1 MPLRDGATLETW
13 ISTEDRSSEA
23 APAILRCA
31 ADLDALHPKTGV
43 RVLTNDFGMQLH
55 ARQMG
60 LTALKL
66 PDDRFRED
74 NQAT

>member
-1 MPLRDGATLETW
+1 MVPRGAVRHHSDS
-13 ISTEDRSSEA
+13 ISGKD
-23 APAILRCA
+23 CA